1 MKKFLLSALCVIGG
15 LIVGGIAL
23 KLSGISPLEAYTVMW
38 NGAFAKPTYLAYI
51 IIRSTPLILTGLS
64 VAFAFRTGL
73 FNIGTEGQFVMGA
86 LSAAY
91 FGYLF
96 NFNPWIQIPLIILL
110 SLGISGLYGGL
121 AGFLKAR
128 FGVHEVIS
136 TIMLNW
142 IALYFSNYMVLS
154 EGFHKPGTETSEYIN
169 PAGSITLFEDWKT
182 SDAGLEWFSSHEFL
196 GQFMRPTVNAGI
208 FFALIATVIV
218 WFILKKTTF
227 GFKLKAV
234 GLSPEAARYSGINV
248 NKKMTQSM
256 MIAGSLSGLAGAT
269 HVMGVSKNVAI
280 LAAHEGY
287 GFDGIAVSLI
297 GSNTPFGTLIA
308 GFFLGGLKYSGQKI
322 QSALEAPSEV
332 IAIMIGAIIFFIA
345 VPVIF
350 EKPIDKVLKLWA
362 QRKKTR
368 GNIDE

>member
-1 MKKFLLSALCVIGG
+1 MKKFLLSILCVISGLLMGG
-15 LIVGGIAL
+15 LIL
-23 KLSGISPLEAYTVMW
+23 KLSGISPLEAYKVMW
-38 NGAFAKPTYLAYI
+38 NGAFSRPGYIAYI

-73 FNIGTEGQFVMGA
+73 FNIGSEGQFVIGA

-91 FGYLF
+91 FGFLF
-96 NFNPWIQIPLIILL
+96 HFSPWIQIPLVILL
-110 SLGISGLYGGL
+110 SLITSGLFGGF

-142 IALYFSNYMVLS
+142 IALYFSNFVVLS
-154 EGFHKPGTETSEYIN
+154 EGFHKPGTETSEYIS
-169 PAGSITLFEDWKT
+169 PSTSLTFFEDWKT
-182 SDAGLEWFSSHEFL
+182 SDAGLEWLSHHPFLSEFL
-196 GQFMRPTVNAGI
+196 RPTVNAGI
-208 FFALIATVIV
+208 FFALIAAVMI
-218 WFILKKTTF
+218 WFILSKTTF
-227 GFKLKAV
+227 GFKLKAT
-234 GLSPEAARYSGINV
+234 GLSPEAARYAGINV
-248 NKKMTQSM
+248 NKKTTQAM
-256 MIAGSLSGLAGAT
+256 MISGALSGLAGAT

-297 GSNTPFGTLIA
+297 GANTPFGSVLA

-332 IAIMIGAIIFFIA
+332 ISIMIGAIIFFIA
-345 VPVIF
+345 IPVIF
-350 EKPIDKVLKLWA
+350 ERSMTFFNSLFLKM
-362 QRKKTR
+362 R
-368 GNIDE
+368 GK